1 MLISGR
7 CHCGNIS
14 FALDWRPEPSEMI
27 ADDGIGFDHSTEN
40 TGRRRGLSVMQRL
53 AVQADTE
60 IVWELAA
67 IGTRMT
73 MTINCIP
80 RQEND

>member
-1 MLISGR
+1 MVRSRFGVLEVSLEAIDATHG
-7 CHCGNIS
+7 H
-14 FALDWRPEPSEMI
+14 LMI

-40 TGRRRGLSVMQRL
+40 TGGRRGLSV
-53 AVQADTE
+53 V
-60 IVWELAA
+60 
-67 IGTRMT
+67 GTRMT